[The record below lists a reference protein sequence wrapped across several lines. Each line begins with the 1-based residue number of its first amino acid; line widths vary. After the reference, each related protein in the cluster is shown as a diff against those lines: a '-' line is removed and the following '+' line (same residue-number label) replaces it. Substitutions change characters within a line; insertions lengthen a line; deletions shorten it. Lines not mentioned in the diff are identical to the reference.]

1 MRSLYLTAILLS
13 STVLADTTGNLITN
27 GNFNNGTTGWTLSG
41 DSQRIGDCCPGGHD
55 LEFGDSG
62 SIEQS
67 FDLLSNTITQPML
80 NNGITLNSSV
90 EVQNGECGVSGC
102 WGGSGPADTFTIRLQ
117 IRDSESNVLATT
129 TQERTNVTGING
141 KDFEDSVSFTG
152 TGSNGGNIFIS
163 GSDGNSPA
171 NLGGPNVDNI
181 SVTMTYDPVVLSA
194 VQTATIATAFEEIE
208 EILTTVS
215 PEELFIY
222 EEFIVEEFIPFEEPE
237 ILIEIIEEITFEEIA
252 IEEINTGI
260 VEIFTLTIEEEIVPM
275 EVAYEEPETIEAFTT
290 EVESFEETT
299 EVAETIEPT
308 EITGGTNEQNK
319 SIETNTEIEEEITV
333 ASTEE
338 ESRGTENVSES
349 EVNSTQSEESSDENA
364 TSETSGT
371 ESGSEASTN
380 PDSGSRV
387 ESDTEVSEVASQ
399 SIQVEDI
406 EKQVAQTITSV
417 DQQLVATSN
426 IVAKLMATT
435 NLDSYSNMNQDILI
449 QPTID
454 GGNIDEYY
462 TRNYSDGRNIYAE
475 TQISYNDPVFLYQ
488 RKIEETVDKVIR
500 AEEHLRRIRGY

>member
-333 ASTEE
+333 ASTKE